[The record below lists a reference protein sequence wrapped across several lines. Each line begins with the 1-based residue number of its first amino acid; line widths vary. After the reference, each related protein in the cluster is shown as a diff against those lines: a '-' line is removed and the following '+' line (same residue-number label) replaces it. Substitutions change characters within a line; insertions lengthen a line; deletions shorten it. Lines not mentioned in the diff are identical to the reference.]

1 MQIKLI
7 ISSIS
12 ILLILGCIKTHKNT
26 QLVPNS
32 KLYWEVFTV
41 NPAGVDEAFLTDSQ
55 NFRLYIGKYDN
66 EHDFFRCSC
75 IDDTIKILK
84 FSEDASGAMKMV
96 DSKLLSQKKL
106 SKDKTYNNN
115 PLFEFR

>member
-1 MQIKLI
+1 MRANLFLL
-7 ISSIS
+7 SIS
-12 ILLILGCIKTHKNT
+12 VLLIFGCIRKHKYT
-26 QLVPNS
+26 ESVRNS
-32 KLYWEVFTV
+32 NLYWEVFNI

-55 NFRLYIGKYDN
+55 NFRVYIGKYDT
-66 EHDFFRCSC
+66 EHDLFRCSC

-84 FSEDASGAMKMV
+84 FSEDASGVMKMV
-96 DSKLLSQKKL
+96 DSKSLSQKKL